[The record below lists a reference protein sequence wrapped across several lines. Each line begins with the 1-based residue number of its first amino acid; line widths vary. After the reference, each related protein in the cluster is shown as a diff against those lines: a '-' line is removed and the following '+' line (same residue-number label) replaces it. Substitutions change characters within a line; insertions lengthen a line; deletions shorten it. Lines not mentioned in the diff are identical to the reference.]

1 MRYLSWT
8 LRACMALVLSS
19 LLATS
24 FGSFSTFA
32 LTVHASSKGVQST
45 GTTCLQPPQNVDLTS
60 LSDAALA
67 SYGLPS
73 HAVIHASPA
82 FWSVALAHAK
92 HRTCGYGKS
101 SRGRSSFPRST
112 SSGGKHLINSANWA
126 DNEATGSRGTYRAAT
141 LTFNV
146 PTLASSNPSNAVDSV
161 WTGVGGDP
169 TYAGSNAVLPQAGVD
184 AHASGTDGC
193 GEPQYNESWWEV
205 AGPNDPGATNLP
217 LSRLCRQ
224 DRIYVYISSNLR
236 NDGYDYFY
244 ISNTTI
250 SNYNS
255 YTTYNSSKFSDSATG
270 ECVEERLGSL
280 PVARPNPYAGSASN
294 TIEIDGCE
302 ILDRNNYEQSV
313 GNWPHIAYQIVNN
326 SGKVLM
332 YPKPLMNGGQD
343 FLMQWV
349 AYS

>member
-24 FGSFSTFA
+24 FDSLSAFA
-32 LTVHASSKGVQST
+32 LTVHSSSKSVQST
-45 GTTCLQPPQNVDLTS
+45 GTTCLQPPQNVDLTT

-73 HAVIHASPA
+73 QAVIKASPA

-92 HRTCGYGKS
+92 HRTCGISKS
-101 SRGRSSFPRST
+101 SRRRTSSPRLT
-112 SSGGKHLINSANWA
+112 SSGRKHLINSSNWA

-146 PTLASSNPSNAVDSV
+146 PTLASNNPSNAVDSV
-161 WTGVGGDP
+161 WTGVGGD
-169 TYAGSNAVLPQAGVD
+169 TNYGGSSVVLPQAGVD
-184 AHASGTDGC
+184 ANASGTDGC

-205 AGPNDPGATNLP
+205 FGPNDPGPTNLP
-217 LSRLCRQ
+217 LRRLCRQ
-224 DRIYVYISSNLR
+224 DRIYVYISSNLQ

-255 YTTYNSSKFSDSATG
+255 YTTHDSSKFSDSATG
-270 ECVEERLGSL
+270 ECVQERLGGL
-280 PVARPNPYAGSASN
+280 PIAQPNPNAGSASN
-294 TIEIDGCE
+294 TIGINACE
-302 ILDRNNYEQSV
+302 ILDRNNYQQSV
-313 GNWPHIAYQIVNN
+313 GNWPHIAYQIVNIFN
-326 SGKVLM
+326 GVLV
-332 YPKPLMNGGQD
+332 YPKPLTNGGQD
-343 FLMQWV
+343 FLLQWV